1 MLKIIISTIKS
12 ILPKITVGFMLFGI
26 GLFGTAMITGTVTS
40 LRDIDSSLGLL
51 KRNKAP
57 GYDLVDKK
65 IMDQI
70 LGKKPIKVHAED
82 IQTAVIDTATDYA
95 VDYATSFIESLIPN
109 CFSFYGFS
117 SCRNITDKDVKK
129 GVEEANKKTT
139 QPETAKALNNTLS
152 GHFNNIVSSITRK
165 VTGRLMTALT
175 KDIMVI
181 LKDAFSVFDK
191 YVKILEGL
199 ADNYS
204 GTRIAIGYLIYRDI
218 EGVTGKGGSN
228 FLSSDQFTKSMLTST
243 GIRNT
248 FADKNYLL
256 RVVTDGVAWLDFMN
270 VQRFSQ
276 YDLIGDAYQA
286 KLIDS
291 KTATNATKIN
301 TTLNQITE
309 QSFFTQM
316 ENSIDRAVL
325 GVNCQGGNAIFNTP
339 ILGNFAKGGIG
350 NPCQFENADSVKQ
363 ALKVRQEQIRIA
375 TQTKLQ
381 QYQITSPVDCR
392 ARGYFNV
399 VYPDQEDSSNPGRKL
414 SKDTFE
420 IGYNQT
426 NPGVLGRLLA
436 VSASQIERIDIS
448 ASECETFKTIQQRKA
463 EFAANQTGN
472 VNNQLNVGTDN
483 KVSIQN
489 KLLGALAGKI
499 SVPIVDIKKNAEGQ
513 AADKDLFQ
521 QFVNTSVQTFN
532 DFSKPLFAQFD
543 LRFKTLLEAGEK
555 VFSGGGAGQKLK
567 ASIELVKNQIGTQ
580 VKDNLNNLNENYKK
594 YREQINNIK
603 ENQFG
608 TLSIAGDVLSGQDTI
623 PTENT
628 DNIG

>member
-1 MLKIIISTIKS
+1 MLTMIITFFKRFFPKLIIS
-12 ILPKITVGFMLFGI
+12 FMLFGI

-40 LRDIDSSLGLL
+40 LREIDASLGLL

-57 GYDLVDKK
+57 GYELVDKK

-70 LGKKPIKVHAED
+70 LGKKSIKVNAED
-82 IQTAVIDTATDYA
+82 IGSVVVDTA
-95 VDYATSFIESLIPN
+95 VDYAIDQGVGFLESLIPN

-117 SCRNITDKDVKK
+117 TCRNITDKDVKN
-129 GVEEANKKTT
+129 GVKAANKETT

-218 EGVTGKGGSN
+218 EGVTGNGGSY
-228 FLSSDQFTKSMLTST
+228 FLSSDQFTKSMLSNT
-243 GIRNT
+243 GINNE
-248 FADKNYLL
+248 FPDKNYLL

-270 VQRFSQ
+270 VQRFAQ

-291 KTATNATKIN
+291 KTGNLADQIN
-301 TTLNQITE
+301 KNVNQVTE
-309 QSFFTQM
+309 QSFYTEM
-316 ENSIDRAVL
+316 ENSIDRAIL
-325 GVNCQGGNAIFNTP
+325 GVNCQNSNSIFNTP
-339 ILGNFAKGGIG
+339 VLGNFARGGIG
-350 NPCQFENADSVKQ
+350 NPCQFENFGSVKQ
-363 ALKVRQEQIRIA
+363 ALKLREDQIRLA
-375 TQTKLQ
+375 TQSKLQ

-399 VYPDQEDSSNPGRKL
+399 VYPDKEDSSNPGRKL

-436 VSASQIERIDIS
+436 ISASQIERIDIS

-463 EFAANQTGN
+463 EYAASQTGN
-472 VNNQLNVGTDN
+472 INNQLNVGTDN

-489 KLLGALAGKI
+489 KVLGALAGRI
-499 SVPIVDIKKNAEGQ
+499 SIPQVDIKKNTDGQ
-513 AADKDLFQ
+513 QADKDLFQ
-521 QFVNTSVQTFN
+521 QFVNNSVQTFN

-567 ASIELVKNQIGTQ
+567 ASIDLLKNQIGTQ

-594 YREQINNIK
+594 YREQILNLREDQNGI
-603 ENQFG
+603 
-608 TLSIAGDVLSGQDTI
+608 LSTAGDVLSK
-623 PTENT
+623 
-628 DNIG
+628 